1 MSTSTQLATFGGGCF
16 WCIDAAFRRV
26 KGVLNVC
33 SGYTGGHTDNPTYKS
48 VCSGTT
54 GHAEVVQLEF
64 DSAVVSFETLLS
76 MFFTLHDATQLNR
89 QGNDIGTQYRSVV
102 YYHNDAQ
109 LNQTNEMIAQLQNHI
124 SEPIVTEVSPTTT
137 YYPAEHYHQD
147 YYNENP
153 QQGYCS
159 ILIAPKLHK
168 FETVFKEFL
177 TD

>member
-1 MSTSTQLATFGGGCF
+1 MSSTTQVATFGGGCF

-26 KGVLNVC
+26 NGVLNVS
-33 SGYTGGHTDNPTYKS
+33 SGYTGGNTDTPTYKS
-48 VCSGTT
+48 VCSGTS
-54 GHAEVVQLEF
+54 GHAEVVQIEF
-64 DSAVVSFETLLS
+64 DDTIISFEVLLA

-102 YYHNDAQ
+102 YYHNQTQ
-109 LNQTNEMIAQLQNHI
+109 LTLTKAAIAQLQSHV
-124 SEPIVTEVSPTTT
+124 SEPIVTEVSPATT

-153 QQGYCS
+153 NQGYCS

-168 FETVFKEFL
+168 FETEFKEFL
-177 TD
+177 AE

>member
-1 MSTSTQLATFGGGCF
+1 MSSTTQVATFGGGCF

-26 KGVLNVC
+26 NGVSDVS
-33 SGYTGGHTDNPTYKS
+33 SGYTGGNTDNPTYKS
-48 VCSGTT
+48 VCSGKT
-54 GHAEVVQLEF
+54 GHAEVVKVEF
-64 DSAVVSFETLLS
+64 DSTIVSFETLLA

-102 YYHNDAQ
+102 YYHNDEQ
-109 LNQTNEMIAQLQNHI
+109 LALTNTMIEQLQTHV
-124 SEPIVTEVSPTTT
+124 SEPIVTEVSSVTT

-159 ILIAPKLHK
+159 MLIAPKLHK

-177 TD
+177 AE

>member
-1 MSTSTQLATFGGGCF
+1 MSSTTQVATFGGGCF

-26 KGVLNVC
+26 NGVSDVS
-33 SGYTGGHTDNPTYKS
+33 SGYTGGNTDNPTYKS

-54 GHAEVVQLEF
+54 GHAEVVKVEF
-64 DSAVVSFETLLS
+64 DSTIVSFETLLA

-102 YYHNDAQ
+102 YYHNEEQ
-109 LNQTNEMIAQLQNHI
+109 LALTNTMIEQLQTHV
-124 SEPIVTEVSPTTT
+124 SEPIVTEVSPVTT
-137 YYPAEHYHQD
+137 YYPAEYYHQD

-159 ILIAPKLHK
+159 MLIAPKLHK

-177 TD
+177 AE

>member
-26 KGVLNVC
+26 KGVLNVS

-54 GHAEVVQLEF
+54 GHAEVMQLEF

-109 LNQTNEMIAQLQNHI
+109 LIKTNETIAQLQNHI
-124 SEPIVTEVSPTTT
+124 SEPIVTEVSPATT

-159 ILIAPKLHK
+159 ILKAPKLHK